1 MWKITRLYLKNFI
14 HIYAGMNKKEITLD
28 LSESNKKINIFIG
41 KMGSGKSSVLG
52 HLQPF
57 ATYGTLDVRNQ
68 EDLVIPG
75 EDGVKEIDYLH
86 NGVFYQICHK
96 YSWNKNTKSHTT
108 KSFIKMNGK
117 EMNENGNVG
126 TFKEIIKTEFGIDQN
141 FLRLLRLGPN
151 VSNLINMKSTERK
164 SFIASLLKET
174 DIYLLLHKKLTEDYR
189 NLNGILSVL
198 SNKLTSLSSDKQ
210 NEIAAEIEDL
220 EDDLKEAKEKIDKIN
235 GEISRLQGMNS
246 ALASQKSLSELY
258 DARDD
263 AWDEESKLKKELDE
277 IDNIMGSIPNID
289 YSELSVKYGQITAN
303 LNTINERILRLQET
317 FTQNAVKKTKLNE
330 FILLQDN
337 TDQLHELEDKAEG
350 IKNKYEK
357 YSTALSNFKCG
368 YSYSYLVGIPL
379 AIQTFQM
386 SLEDM
391 LVNKKEIIGKMYNS
405 DNTVISWAKKKLAI
419 LTGRQVN
426 LKKLLSNLQFSAE
439 YQCPIPLYRP
449 PMCPTKDCPFIQ
461 THPQIIKE
469 CSKDKRNFQIRDLQT
484 QLEKMDIEISMYE
497 DLISQYPKM
506 EILKKSWETLSRDL
520 NNLGVLRERNLY
532 KLLIDLNARNS
543 WYDYNALIDITE
555 KAKMLEDYSQ
565 LQNQYYMVQNELLQ
579 LQNSDIGVKKKELEE
594 LNERE
599 EKLLIELEDLQ
610 KDHII
615 LTEDKQKTEDTL
627 TAMKN
632 YKSYEESKK
641 NLEFQL
647 NEVESKIRKIN
658 EGIDHIEINL
668 QKIHGLKRDLDGASA
683 DYNKVNDKL
692 MKLKVQMRDIESTK
706 ADYQGYLDE
715 RNVLKLILDAVSSKD
730 GIPLVMVKVF
740 LDQCKEIVND
750 LISDIFDDDLEI
762 ISFDISENS
771 NEFKI
776 PFRINGNDVS
786 DIELA
791 SQGQQAVISIALSF
805 ALCRKSMFDYNIM
818 LLDEIDNSIYKHDR
832 EKFIMILSKQMRSLG
847 TEQVFLITHN
857 DIFQQSGLPVNI
869 IMTTPE
875 NIDKYPNQS
884 IMTIY

>member
-1 MWKITRLYLKNFI
+1 
-14 HIYAGMNKKEITLD
+14 MNKKEITLD

-96 YSWNKNTKSHTT
+96 YTWNKNTKSHTT

-469 CSKDKRNFQIRDLQT
+469 CSKDKRNSQIRDLQT

-610 KDHII
+610 KDHNI

-641 NLEFQL
+641 NLGFQL
-647 NEVESKIRKIN
+647 NEIESKIRKIN

>member
-1 MWKITRLYLKNFI
+1 
-14 HIYAGMNKKEITLD
+14 
-28 LSESNKKINIFIG
+28 
-41 KMGSGKSSVLG
+41 
-52 HLQPF
+52 
-57 ATYGTLDVRNQ
+57 
-68 EDLVIPG
+68 
-75 EDGVKEIDYLH
+75 
-86 NGVFYQICHK
+86 
-96 YSWNKNTKSHTT
+96 
-108 KSFIKMNGK
+108 
-117 EMNENGNVG
+117 
-126 TFKEIIKTEFGIDQN
+126 
-141 FLRLLRLGPN
+141 
-151 VSNLINMKSTERK
+151 
-164 SFIASLLKET
+164 
-174 DIYLLLHKKLTEDYR
+174 
-189 NLNGILSVL
+189 
-198 SNKLTSLSSDKQ
+198 
-210 NEIAAEIEDL
+210 
-220 EDDLKEAKEKIDKIN
+220 
-235 GEISRLQGMNS
+235 
-246 ALASQKSLSELY
+246 
-258 DARDD
+258 
-263 AWDEESKLKKELDE
+263 
-277 IDNIMGSIPNID
+277 
-289 YSELSVKYGQITAN
+289 
-303 LNTINERILRLQET
+303 
-317 FTQNAVKKTKLNE
+317 
-330 FILLQDN
+330 
-337 TDQLHELEDKAEG
+337 
-350 IKNKYEK
+350 
-357 YSTALSNFKCG
+357 
-368 YSYSYLVGIPL
+368 
-379 AIQTFQM
+379 
-386 SLEDM
+386 M
-391 LVNKKEIIGKMYNS
+391 LVNKKESIGKMYNP
-405 DNTVISWAKKKLAI
+405 DKTVISWAKKKLAI

-469 CSKDKRNFQIRDLQT
+469 CSKDNRNSQIRDLQT

-506 EILKKSWETLSRDL
+506 EILKRTWETLSRDL

-594 LNERE
+594 LNEKE

-610 KDHII
+610 KDHNI

-647 NEVESKIRKIN
+647 TEVESKIRKIN

-668 QKIHGLKRDLDGASA
+668 QKIHVLKRDLDGASA

>member
-1 MWKITRLYLKNFI
+1 
-14 HIYAGMNKKEITLD
+14 MNKKEITLD

-96 YSWNKNTKSHTT
+96 YTWNKNTKSHTT

-277 IDNIMGSIPNID
+277 IDNIIGSIPNID

-469 CSKDKRNFQIRDLQT
+469 CSKDKRNSQIRDLQT

-610 KDHII
+610 KDHNI

-641 NLEFQL
+641 NLGFQL
-647 NEVESKIRKIN
+647 NEIESKIRKIN